1 MRLPASF
8 YYFIFMGAL
17 SMISSCTEDEISSDH
32 FLVIAENQGATL
44 TLIASPADGG
54 SVSTQEG
61 LYWIEAEAQPYT
73 DYAFT
78 GWTGDFEGAANP
90 VRLTPVSDEIITA
103 HFVFQDADEDGVGN
117 SIDECSDTEKG
128 VNVDEKGCLL
138 PLYSDDLFLDPN
150 GSYPQS
156 KRKCHLGSLL

>member
-8 YYFIFMGAL
+8 HYFIFMGAL

-44 TLIASPADGG
+44 TLIASPTDGG

-90 VRLTPVSDEIITA
+90 VRLTLCPMTSLWPIL
-103 HFVFQDADEDGVGN
+103 
-117 SIDECSDTEKG
+117 S
-128 VNVDEKGCLL
+128 
-138 PLYSDDLFLDPN
+138 
-150 GSYPQS
+150 S
-156 KRKCHLGSLL
+156 KMPTKAVLATV

>member
-1 MRLPASF
+1 
-8 YYFIFMGAL
+8 
-17 SMISSCTEDEISSDH
+17 MISSCTEDEISSDH

-61 LYWIEAEAQPYT
+61 LYWIEAAAHAYT

-90 VRLTPVSDEIITA
+90 VRLTPVSDNIIMA
-103 HFVFQDADEDGVGN
+103 HPVEKLSKHLTLASQDM
-117 SIDECSDTEKG
+117 
-128 VNVDEKGCLL
+128 
-138 PLYSDDLFLDPN
+138 
-150 GSYPQS
+150 
-156 KRKCHLGSLL
+156 R